1 MNWLNHNHQGIKLVS
16 KLERKLLKKL
26 SSVFHA
32 FSVNQKWFNR
42 EIEPVLLTIDHAIIL
57 MVD

>member
-26 SSVFHA
+26 SVFHA

-42 EIEPVLLTIDHAIIL
+42 EIEPVLLTIDHAII
-57 MVD
+57 

>member
-16 KLERKLLKKL
+16 KLERKLLKNL

-32 FSVNQKWFNR
+32 FSVNQKWLNR
-42 EIEPVLLTIDHAIIL
+42 EIEPVLLTTDHAIIL